1 MDVCDYGSLSPISV
15 LCVDISI
22 KRIAVHYTSQF
33 KTHRST
39 AYSYPHNTPC
49 LPSLGPYLINHS
61 VVVAFVSTLH
71 HPDILGT
78 PHRISE
84 PPLQRGEAGRQSLD
98 TFAPVVA
105 LLCFGVHVSIH
116 SFPVLPLS
124 RAMDDFSHDDIAFS
138 QSVLFHIPHSEG
150 VNLLTID
157 SFDWIA

>member
-15 LCVDISI
+15 LYVDISI
-22 KRIAVHYTSQF
+22 KLIAVHYTSQF
-33 KTHRST
+33 KIHRST

-49 LPSLGPYLINHS
+49 LPSLDDTLLTTLSSLPL
-61 VVVAFVSTLH
+61 FSTLH
-71 HPDILGT
+71 HPHMWET

-98 TFAPVVA
+98 TFALVVA

-124 RAMDDFSHDDIAFS
+124 FAGDG
-138 QSVLFHIPHSEG
+138 LFF
-150 VNLLTID
+150 T
-157 SFDWIA
+157 